1 MVSSDGFG
9 SLGIPSPLLKSLSKK
24 EINVPTEVQSK
35 VIPAVL
41 ERKSLIVQSP
51 TGTGKTLAYLLPLL
65 AMLDKETKDL
75 EVLILVPSR
84 ELVFQ
89 VIGVIQM
96 LVPNMLVAALSGG
109 VNLPRQLASLKDKPK
124 IAVGTPGRV
133 LELFQKKKLNGQ
145 VIRAVVVDEVDKMF
159 SAGFMGDVL
168 AILKKTLRSRQVLFF
183 SATIPGEV
191 LNKASELMEQPHYIL
206 IKSSGKVPE
215 EIKHYYLLCERSK
228 KFMTLERLLKVTQ
241 PKHGLVFITRPEGVV
256 SLAEYLQK
264 KGFQAVGLH
273 SDLTQNERK
282 NIIKVFRESKASVLI
297 TTDLLARGM
306 DFVQVDY
313 VFNFD
318 LPLDAKHYLHRVGR
332 TGRAGKSGIAISL
345 VAENQKF
352 ILYRV
357 ARDLGVTLKLIGLD
371 EEKIFV
377 VRNQR
382 K

>member
-206 IKSSGKVPE
+206 IKGSGKVPE
-215 EIKHYYLLCERSK
+215 EIRHYYLLCERSK
-228 KFMTLERLLKVTQ
+228 KFTTLEKLLKVAQ
-241 PKHGLVFITRPEGVV
+241 PKHGLVFITRPEGVA